1 MNIWGAGIPGKGGIV
16 SAKALRREQAWNVQA
31 SGGKPVCLG

>member
-1 MNIWGAGIPGKGGIV
+1 MNIWGAGILDKVGTA
-16 SAKALRREQAWNVQA
+16 SAKALRSECAWNVQA